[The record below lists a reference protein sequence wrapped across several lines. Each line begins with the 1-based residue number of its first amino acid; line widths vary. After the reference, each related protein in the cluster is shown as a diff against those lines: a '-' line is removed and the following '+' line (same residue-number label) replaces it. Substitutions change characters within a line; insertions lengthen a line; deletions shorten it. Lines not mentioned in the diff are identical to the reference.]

1 MGPYKAVRGPGVIDY
16 LGPAASGASA
26 FLGTWLA
33 WYLWCPNRRCCQ
45 MTTVRGILEKPRQEE

>member
-1 MGPYKAVRGPGVIDY
+1 MGHYQAFRTESMIDM
-16 LGPAASGASA
+16 LSPAASGASA

-45 MTTVRGILEKPRQEE
+45 MKTVRGVLEKPRQEE

>member
-1 MGPYKAVRGPGVIDY
+1 VIDY

-45 MTTVRGILEKPRQEE
+45 MKTVRGVLEKPRQEE